1 VDHFLR
7 WVRAEWDRAAGYA
20 LIVVGAV
27 LLIVGYFGVR
37 HSPYVAEELAFII
50 SGGLG
55 GLFLLGLGG
64 IFLLSADLQ
73 DEWRKL
79 DRIEEILLRHL
90 PDERREAAHSGAAPA
105 VERSDAPGDP
115 GLVPTARN
123 LLAAVPVRPPA
134 RVPRLVGLGGAG
146 VVVALVVL
154 VAAWQRASTS
164 TDPAPAFR
172 ATALASAALVLL
184 GAVAASAGLRVRRRL
199 AGREVLL
206 LGSLAMADATLAV
219 RFDDAAPSGALA
231 GQRVLLA
238 DGLHY
243 YHRPGCAALTGL
255 DARSV
260 DLAALP
266 PNAEPCGLCRTD

>member
-20 LIVVGAV
+20 LIVLGAV
-27 LLIVGYFGVR
+27 LLIIGYFGVR
-37 HSPYVAEELAFII
+37 RSPYVAEELAFII

-90 PDERREAAHSGAAPA
+90 PDDSGEAPRSGAAQA
-105 VERSDAPGDP
+105 VERSEVAEEP

-123 LLAAVPVRPPA
+123 LLAAVPARPPA
-134 RVPRLVGLGGAG
+134 RIRRLVGLGGAG

-154 VAAWQRASTS
+154 VAAWQRASSS

-184 GAVAASAGLRVRRRL
+184 AAVAASAGLRVRRRL

-206 LGSLAMADATLAV
+206 LGSLAMADATLSV
-219 RFDDAAPSGALA
+219 RFADAALSGAPT
-231 GQRVLLA
+231 GQRVLMA
-238 DGLHY
+238 DGLHF
-243 YHRPGCAALTGL
+243 YHHPGCATLAGL

-266 PNAEPCGLCRTD
+266 PGAEPCGLCRTD